1 MRLLTLAFVLFF
13 GTIYAQ
19 DDSSDSSDK
28 FDKKLEKLS
37 SQKGMITTYFGENSE
52 LFFEIPDHLLN
63 KDLLMVTRLRQLPA
77 NYSAYRNAGS
87 KTAEQMIHFQKNGN
101 KIDIIQ
107 VSTTNVAADD
117 DPILLSVQ
125 QNNLNPILASFKIE
139 KEANNS
145 FIIDVSKFYNDDSPS
160 FNIIGERQK
169 KEYKISGVDKS
180 RSRIDEVKSFPKN
193 TEIIHTLTYKVNKP
207 PRGNSTNTFTFQ
219 INHSIIELPE
229 DLMPVRYTDPRVGWF
244 SLKKYNYSS
253 NKLKSDSYT
262 IAKRWRLEPK
272 DKKAYASG
280 ELVEPVKPIVYYL
293 DPATPTKWIP

>member
-1 MRLLTLAFVLFF
+1 
-13 GTIYAQ
+13 
-19 DDSSDSSDK
+19 
-28 FDKKLEKLS
+28 
-37 SQKGMITTYFGENSE
+37 
-52 LFFEIPDHLLN
+52 
-63 KDLLMVTRLRQLPA
+63 
-77 NYSAYRNAGS
+77 
-87 KTAEQMIHFQKNGN
+87 MIHFQKNGN

-107 VSTTNVAADD
+107 VSTTNVANDD

-139 KEANNS
+139 KEQNNNY
-145 FIIDVSKFYNDDSPS
+145 IIDVSKFYNDDSPS

-229 DLMPVRYTDPRVGWF
+229 DLMPVRYTDPRRLDGFLSQRNTIIAPINSNLIPTLLQNVGDLNQKTKKLIQMANLL
-244 SLKKYNYSS
+244 SLS
-253 NKLKSDSYT
+253 NLLF
-262 IAKRWRLEPK
+262 I
-272 DKKAYASG
+272 
-280 ELVEPVKPIVYYL
+280 I
-293 DPATPTKWIP
+293 